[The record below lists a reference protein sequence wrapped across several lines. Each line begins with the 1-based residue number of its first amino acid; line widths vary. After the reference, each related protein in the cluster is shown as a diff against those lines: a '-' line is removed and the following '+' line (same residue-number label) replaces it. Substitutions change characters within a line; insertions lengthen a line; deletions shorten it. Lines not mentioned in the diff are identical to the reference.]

1 MCDKNQPTNHVTDIS
16 YTRWCSAC
24 SGVQWCA
31 VGPVSGESLLTCFV
45 GARLDVL
52 EPGALCQDA
61 ELTVAVLA
69 IQLLGLTIADVLRGE
84 AGGRPNRR

>member
-1 MCDKNQPTNHVTDIS
+1 M
-16 YTRWCSAC
+16 
-24 SGVQWCA
+24 QWCA
-31 VGPVSGESLLTCFV
+31 VGPVSEESLLTCFV

-69 IQLLGLTIADVLRGE
+69 IQLLGLTIADVLRG
-84 AGGRPNRR
+84 GSGRTAKQKVEKKKYFDLLSHRFSTSEF